1 MVSKFPCCI
10 AITASGQT
18 GVVTT
23 QQNTCLEYASLTGC
37 LRAKCNKYHV
47 KIGHIVDSLP
57 CAHGGPPLVLGPL
70 PEHLKNH
77 RALNGKADWKQE
89 QKDLLKLNYETFK
102 KAKMVTLLEFS
113 QELEQQSEMLEMEKA
128 TALMEERKAAYQQ
141 NRDRVNRGEA
151 ALEFKTTMP
160 IPQLSFLPNLPP
172 MHPRSSA
179 MHQRPAPAP
188 AQESNWPREG
198 PSCRRNAEYRP
209 VTVREEYDSA
219 DNSENDTE
227 NDKKAVK
234 EFRRRLKE
242 HNIEK
247 ARQHAKKAK
256 AASRSPP
263 LPPPLPSGSNA

>member
-1 MVSKFPCCI
+1 
-10 AITASGQT
+10 
-18 GVVTT
+18 
-23 QQNTCLEYASLTGC
+23 
-37 LRAKCNKYHV
+37 
-47 KIGHIVDSLP
+47 
-57 CAHGGPPLVLGPL
+57 VLGPL

-89 QKDLLKLNYETFK
+89 QMDMLTLKYETFK
-102 KAKMVTLLEFS
+102 KAKMVTLLKFS
-113 QELEQQSEMLEMEKA
+113 QKLEQQSEMLEMEKA
-128 TALMEERKAAYQQ
+128 TALMEEREAAYQQ

-172 MHPRSSA
+172 MQQRSSA

-188 AQESNWPREG
+188 VSNWPREG
-198 PSCRRNAEYRP
+198 PSCRQNEAYSP
-209 VTVREEYDSA
+209 IVTVKEEYDSA

-227 NDKKAVK
+227 SDRKAVK